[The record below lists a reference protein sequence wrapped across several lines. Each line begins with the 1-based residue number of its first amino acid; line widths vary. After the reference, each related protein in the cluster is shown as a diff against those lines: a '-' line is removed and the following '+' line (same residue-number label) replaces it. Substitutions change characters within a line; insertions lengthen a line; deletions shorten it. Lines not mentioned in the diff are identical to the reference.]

1 MNARSDLDDDEIV
14 DEIGEPSIA
23 DDVVSEEI
31 KESIPEESQQ
41 LTQVRRAIGSEDVI
55 RK

>member
-1 MNARSDLDDDEIV
+1 MSIKESINIRAEPDEDDIE

-31 KESIPEESQQ
+31 KESIPEESQ
-41 LTQVRRAIGSEDVI
+41 
-55 RK
+55 

>member
-1 MNARSDLDDDEIV
+1 VI
-14 DEIGEPSIA
+14 
-23 DDVVSEEI
+23 SEEI

-55 RK
+55 RKQSQQAVKEASGKLAIKQLTGGPF